1 MFSSTVWRISGLAC
15 WKTRPMP
22 ARATLWAGQPAI
34 SVPSRRIEPA
44 LGFSSPITSFI
55 TVDLPEPF
63 GPISPRISPGRRSRS
78 TFLAAT
84 RPP

>member
-1 MFSSTVWRISGLAC
+1 MFSSTVWRCSGREC

-22 ARATLWAGQPAI
+22 ARATLCEGQPAI
-34 SVPSRRIEPA
+34 SVPSSRMLPA
-44 LGFSSPITSFI
+44 FGRSSPMISFI

-63 GPISPRISPGRRSRS
+63 GPISPTISPAR
-78 TFLAAT
+78 TVKPIDLAAT